1 MIIVG
6 TTISDTK
13 IKVDGCFTDE
23 SQSIVIAATTP
34 PNPITNQV
42 GKNNVLFLN
51 PVTEE
56 LFWGYED
63 RPLTETEILQAD
75 QALQLTRL
83 SQIETDNLDFQNY
96 VLETLGGM

>member
-6 TTISDTK
+6 TTISETK
-13 IKVDGCFTDE
+13 IKIDGCFVDG
-23 SQSIVIAATTP
+23 SQSVNITATTP
-34 PNPITNQV
+34 PNPIPSQV

-51 PVTEE
+51 PVTGE

-75 QALQLTRL
+75 QTLQLTRL